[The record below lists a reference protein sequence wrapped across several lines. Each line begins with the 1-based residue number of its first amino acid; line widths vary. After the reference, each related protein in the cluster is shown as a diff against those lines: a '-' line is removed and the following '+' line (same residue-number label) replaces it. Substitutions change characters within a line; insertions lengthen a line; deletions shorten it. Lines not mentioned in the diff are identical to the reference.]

1 MENWSILVFLDCRSH
16 VRYIFSWTIDKWII
30 LHVILGQ
37 YGISPI
43 EYKHFQSNSMLTAI
57 DMIQLWDKCYEDL
70 IMDSAVLWSVSM
82 FLIYES
88 LKKASNEY
96 NQHIVTCMRRSRTF
110 CRAGIPLF
118 WPANY
123 FTRAL
128 FRHGGHCLSPRWHC
142 HCHTDIGP
150 ECGISRHC
158 VTSLT
163 ACMHILPRYEQCGR
177 CDICQQVYT
186 SRLWNNGNQ
195 PLIALG
201 NILNFTQ
208 TEKLFTLALLD
219 KCHFWKSGKSDL
231 AKNSAL
237 QCGDFGD
244 SCALVLVFAL
254 GEAEKL
260 PATSPGM
267 EKWDFVYC
275 LTWNLMLAFLRFIL
289 STVSCD
295 RGRSLVN
302 TVPKQA
308 I

>member
-1 MENWSILVFLDCRSH
+1 MLSNFWNMENWSILVFLDCRSH

-88 LKKASNEY
+88 LKKTSNEY
-96 NQHIVTCMRRSRTF
+96 NQHIVTCTRRSRTF

-123 FTRAL
+123 FTRVL
-128 FRHGGHCLSPRWHC
+128 FRHGGHCLSPRW

-186 SRLWNNGNQ
+186 SR
-195 PLIALG
+195 
-201 NILNFTQ
+201 
-208 TEKLFTLALLD
+208 
-219 KCHFWKSGKSDL
+219 HFWKSGKSDL

-267 EKWDFVYC
+267 ENWDF
-275 LTWNLMLAFLRFIL
+275 FLLFNMKFD
-289 STVSCD
+289 VSIPTFYSFD
-295 RGRSLVN
+295 SFLW
-302 TVPKQA
+302 
-308 I
+308 

>member
-1 MENWSILVFLDCRSH
+1 MVSNFWNMDQFWFSLIADHTFATYFRGQLINGSFCMW
-16 VRYIFSWTIDKWII
+16 YI
-30 LHVILGQ
+30 GQ

-70 IMDSAVLWSVSM
+70 RMDSTVLWSVSM

-142 HCHTDIGP
+142 HTDIGP

-177 CDICQQVYT
+177 HDICQQVYT
-186 SRLWNNGNQ
+186 SR
-195 PLIALG
+195 
-201 NILNFTQ
+201 
-208 TEKLFTLALLD
+208 
-219 KCHFWKSGKSDL
+219 HFWKSGKSDL
-231 AKNSAL
+231 APTVHCS
-237 QCGDFGD
+237 
-244 SCALVLVFAL
+244 V
-254 GEAEKL
+254 
-260 PATSPGM
+260 AT
-267 EKWDFVYC
+267 
-275 LTWNLMLAFLRFIL
+275 LAIVVHWYWYLL
-289 STVSCD
+289 
-295 RGRSLVN
+295 
-302 TVPKQA
+302 
-308 I
+308 